1 MFPVG
6 IDVSKNTL
14 DLCMLYDGIKG
25 RIKTRNIQNN
35 RHSVENILRWLRLQ
49 HCSPED
55 VHVVMEATG
64 VYHEQLATELHDAGF
79 RVSLANPHR
88 SREFARG
95 MGIMTKTDKVDA
107 YMLACYAFLKKPHRW
122 EPPAPEIR
130 YLGALLRRRD
140 VLLGDAL
147 REENRLEKYL
157 STDTPADIISSCMH
171 MAQLLREEV
180 SNIERQ
186 IKAHIKASPAL
197 RRDYT
202 LLTSIKSVGPQL
214 GMHMLVVLRSHDF
227 SSAEQAAAFLGVV
240 PIEKRSGTSVRSR
253 PRMSKI
259 GPLS

>member
-1 MFPVG
+1 MFPLG

-35 RHSVENILRWLRLQ
+35 RHSVENILRCLRLQ

-64 VYHEQLATELHDAGF
+64 VYHERLATELHDAGF

-157 STDTPADIISSCMH
+157 STDHLQILSVPAGVWRSFC
-171 MAQLLREEV
+171 A
-180 SNIERQ
+180 
-186 IKAHIKASPAL
+186 
-197 RRDYT
+197 RR
-202 LLTSIKSVGPQL
+202 
-214 GMHMLVVLRSHDF
+214 
-227 SSAEQAAAFLGVV
+227 
-240 PIEKRSGTSVRSR
+240 
-253 PRMSKI
+253 
-259 GPLS
+259 